1 MGGGSGCDAK
11 GFLWGAESGA
21 GGVTV
26 PRLDPTL
33 TVRSDQGPIFRMRS
47 L

>member
-11 GFLWGAESGA
+11 GFLRGAESGA

-26 PRLDPTL
+26 PRLDPAL
-33 TVRSDQGPIFRMRS
+33 ALGSDYGPIFRMRS